1 MYLLILVK
9 GITISLSSLFTSHYV
24 SINSRSAY
32 IQPARLRLFTSHYVS
47 INSSQNENVKP
58 QIVTFTSHYV
68 SINSII
74 YIKPM
79 DTLLY
84 LHPTMYLLILC
95 VRPLERQDYKHLHP
109 TMYLLIPYPRFP
121 KYNTAYHLHPT
132 MYLLIHTLLNSL
144 F

>member
-9 GITISLSSLFTSHYV
+9 GITISLSS
-24 SINSRSAY
+24 
-32 IQPARLRLFTSHYVS
+32 LFTSHYVS

>member
-1 MYLLILVK
+1 MYLLIRGDK
-9 GITISLSSLFTSHYV
+9 IDYEIPCISFTSHYV
-24 SINSRSAY
+24 SINS
-32 IQPARLRLFTSHYVS
+32 IFG
-47 INSSQNENVKP
+47 ENVT
-58 QIVTFTSHYV
+58 VDYNAFTSHYV

>member
-1 MYLLILVK
+1 
-9 GITISLSSLFTSHYV
+9 
-24 SINSRSAY
+24 
-32 IQPARLRLFTSHYVS
+32 
-47 INSSQNENVKP
+47 
-58 QIVTFTSHYV
+58 
-68 SINSII
+68 
-74 YIKPM
+74 M

-132 MYLLIHTLLNSL
+132 MYLLIHPILNRL
-144 F
+144 FLCRDFFTSQYVSIN